1 MKALI
6 IEDEVIAAQA
16 LRQLIAEVAPEIEIL
31 SMLQTIDESVEW
43 FQMHPMPD
51 LVFMDIHLADGSSF
65 AIFEA
70 VDVNCPVIFTTAYD
84 EYALKA
90 FQVNSI
96 DYLLKPI
103 NKNDLKRAIDKYKKL
118 NTHPAENN
126 EWVNRLLASLKQTG
140 KPAKSYFLVPEK
152 DKLIPLSVSDI
163 AYIYIDAKTVKAIH
177 FNSQVYHLDQTLD
190 DLMLQLDNSRFF
202 RANRQYIVSHR
213 AIKDISLWFGSKI
226 SINLSLPTPERIIVS
241 KTRVG
246 EFKKWFAGDM
256 IY

>member
-6 IEDEVIAAQA
+6 IEDEVIAAKV
-16 LRQLIAEVAPEIEIL
+16 LKLFLSEVAPEIEIITV
-31 SMLQTIDESVEW
+31 LQTIDESVEW
-43 FQMHPMPD
+43 FQTHEKPD

-70 VDVNCPVIFTTAYD
+70 VEVTCPVIFTTAYD

-103 NKNDLKRAIDKYKKL
+103 NKIDLKRAIDKYKKL
-118 NTHPAENN
+118 NLNPEENA
-126 EWVNRLLASLKQTG
+126 EWVNRLLASLRKTG
-140 KPAKSYFLVPEK
+140 KFAKSYFLVPDK

-163 AYIYIDAKTVKAIH
+163 AYIYIDAKMVKAIL
-177 FNSQVYHLDQTLD
+177 FNGQAFHLDQTLD
-190 DLMLQLDNSRFF
+190 ELMLQLDNRWFF

-213 AIKDISLWFGSKI
+213 AIKDLSLWFGSKI
-226 SINLSLPTPERIIVS
+226 TINLCLPTPERIVVS
-241 KTRVG
+241 RTRVG
-246 EFKKWFAGDM
+246 EFKKWFSGE
-256 IY
+256 